1 VRHTDTSPEAEA
13 VQLEAIRA
21 MSEEQRILRAFE
33 ISMFARQLAQAAIQ
47 RDHPE
52 WPDARIAREL
62 LRRTF
67 SPAPLPV
74 GLP

>member
-1 VRHTDTSPEAEA
+1 MQQTDTSREIEA

-33 ISMFARQLAQAAIQ
+33 MCVFARKLAQAAIQ
-47 RDHPE
+47 REHPE
-52 WPDARIAREL
+52 WSEARIAREL

-67 SPAPLPV
+67 SPATIPV

>member
-1 VRHTDTSPEAEA
+1 M
-13 VQLEAIRA
+13 QLEAIRA

-33 ISMFARQLAQAAIQ
+33 MSMFARRLAQAAIEQ
-47 RDHPE
+47 DHPE
-52 WPDARIAREL
+52 WPEARVAREL

-67 SPAPLPV
+67 SPASLPV